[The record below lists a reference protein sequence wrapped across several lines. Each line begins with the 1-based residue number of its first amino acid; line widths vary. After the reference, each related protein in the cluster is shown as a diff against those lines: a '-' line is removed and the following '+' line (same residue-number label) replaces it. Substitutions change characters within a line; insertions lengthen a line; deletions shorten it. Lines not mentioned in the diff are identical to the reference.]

1 MKKISFVL
9 IALFLVVSSCKEEPT
24 GQQPLDQVP
33 PGKIT
38 DVNVENT
45 PGGAILTYKLPED
58 EDLLYVKAVYQLKDG
73 VNSEARASLY
83 TDTLMVEG
91 FGDTQEREVSV
102 YAVDR
107 SRNESEPVTVPV
119 SPEEPYVTTI
129 GRTLTLMQDF
139 GGVKATWENPT
150 RAEISVVVLQED
162 QNKEYIPVET
172 FYSTVADGSGSVLG
186 MDTISYNW
194 QYYVQD
200 RWENQSEI
208 KYDTITPLYET
219 EFDNGL
225 FSAIDLSG
233 DAGYVSG
240 WSKEKMW
247 NDVWATN
254 EGYSSPGGTGVWPQS
269 VTVDLGVTGKISR
282 FRLFQR
288 MGVYTWAE
296 GNLRYFKIY
305 GCKELDTSGDW
316 DSWTLLMDCESVKP
330 SGLPLGENSDEDVEV
345 ATNGEDFFNSPSN
358 PAVRYIRILVTRTW
372 AGGDNFQITEF
383 KVFGDNR

>member
-9 IALFLVVSSCKEEPT
+9 IALYLVVSSCKEEPT

-162 QNKEYIPVET
+162 QNKEYIPAET

-247 NDVWATN
+247 NEVWATN